1 MPPARPPP
9 RKAAALPRHAAPAPA
24 AEGADASG
32 DTAADPP
39 RAPSLSIHG
48 ASAAKR
54 QAATE
59 LLFFASV
66 GDLDRCRAIAAGWDL
81 DVRTTADYDQRTP
94 L

>member
-9 RKAAALPRHAAPAPA
+9 RKRAAPPHGGTPAPPAAAADDAGTNLAA
-24 AEGADASG
+24 
-32 DTAADPP
+32 
-39 RAPSLSIHG
+39 LSIHG

-66 GDLDRCRAIAAGWDL
+66 GDLDRCRAVAAGWGL
-81 DVRTTADYDQRTP
+81 DVDGSDYDKRTP